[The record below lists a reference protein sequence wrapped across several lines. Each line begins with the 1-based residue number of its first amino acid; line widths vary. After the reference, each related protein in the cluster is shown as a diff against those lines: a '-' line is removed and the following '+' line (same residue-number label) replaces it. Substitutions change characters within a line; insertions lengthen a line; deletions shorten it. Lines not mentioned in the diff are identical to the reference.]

1 MMKFMAAVLSVIA
14 VGVLGIAYGLLSPRL
29 SMNDLQASQTYPIQG
44 VPVAAAAPGV
54 LPASVL
60 TMPVA
65 PAQPMRVQ
73 TPPMQ
78 TVARPVYQPDVV
90 YVPASTT
97 SAPDAGVIN
106 EPVARPVRTV
116 YTPASSRDD
125 ERASVERSPR
135 RDWKRTAMI
144 VGGTS
149 AAGAGVGAIFGG
161 KKGALI
167 GAAIGGGASTIYQT
181 TR

>member
-29 SMNDLQASQTYPIQG
+29 SMNDLQASQIYTMQPA
-44 VPVAAAAPGV
+44 PAVAATGVRPGNAAAVEPMSMQSMQV
-54 LPASVL
+54 QQPAFRSVA
-60 TMPVA
+60 VS
-65 PAQPMRVQ
+65 QPQ
-73 TPPMQ
+73 
-78 TVARPVYQPDVV
+78 VV
-90 YVPASTT
+90 YVPA
-97 SAPDAGVIN
+97 APTMADTDVVR

-116 YTPASSRDD
+116 YSRPSRRDD
-125 ERASVERSPR
+125 DEMVTIERSPK
-135 RDWKRTAMI
+135 RDWKRTAAI
-144 VGGTS
+144 IGGTS